1 MTIAVLLADDHRIVC
16 DGLSRLLDAETDIRA
31 VGQAHEGREA
41 VRLARE
47 LDPDVVIMDI
57 HMPGLSG
64 IEATRCITEAGSP
77 AKVIILSMYA
87 TVQHIGSALSAGA
100 AGYVLKESAGN
111 EVVEAIR
118 TVYRGGRY
126 ISPGIAVSLI
136 DDYLRLL
143 ENQGD
148 SHPLDRLSPRE
159 REVLRMVVE
168 GKPSAEIASLLGL
181 SPKTVETYRVRL
193 MRKLGIHDLPGL
205 VRFAIQHGLTSLE

>member
-1 MTIAVLLADDHRIVC
+1 
-16 DGLSRLLDAETDIRA
+16 
-31 VGQAHEGREA
+31 
-41 VRLARE
+41 
-47 LDPDVVIMDI
+47 
-57 HMPGLSG
+57 
-64 IEATRCITEAGSP
+64 
-77 AKVIILSMYA
+77 
-87 TVQHIGSALSAGA
+87 
-100 AGYVLKESAGN
+100 
-111 EVVEAIR
+111 VEAIR